1 VPVTP
6 AGLAEPLGLE
16 PDDVA
21 SALVA
26 LEVEGF
32 AMRGR
37 FTPGVNAEEWC
48 ARRLL
53 ARIHQYTIKRLRA
66 EIEPVA
72 ARDFLRFLF
81 AWQHV
86 TAETRTEG
94 PDALAATIAQLEGF
108 EAPAGAW
115 ESEILPARVADYEAA
130 WLDDECLAGRVT
142 WARLQPRHAR
152 PNGGERGAGPV
163 RTTPIALLSRRHA
176 PLWHSL
182 SEGGD
187 VSQPSGRALAV
198 AEFIRAEGASFF

>member
-1 VPVTP
+1 MTI
-6 AGLAEPLGLE
+6 
-16 PDDVA
+16 A
-21 SALVA
+21 SALAA

-37 FTPGVNAEEWC
+37 FTPGANAEEWC

-86 TAETRTEG
+86 TAETRMEG
-94 PDALAATIAQLEGF
+94 PDALAATVAQLEGF

-130 WLDDECLAGRVT
+130 WLDDECLSGRVA
-142 WARLQPRHAR
+142 WARLKPRNAAAERWRTRGEPGAHHADHSACH
-152 PNGGERGAGPV
+152 GGMRACGTLCRRSEETRRGRAAGAGGCRV
-163 RTTPIALLSRRHA
+163 HSRARR
-176 PLWHSL
+176 
-182 SEGGD
+182 
-187 VSQPSGRALAV
+187 VVFR
-198 AEFIRAEGASFF
+198 